1 MGGTDGR
8 MKFKYMYLD
17 ESGDLGFNEK
27 SSKFII
33 ISALVVDD
41 YRELD
46 RIIKNMRRNKF
57 KKELSKMNE
66 LKAYK
71 IYDPIRI
78 HMLKKLNSVSNVKV
92 FYVIL
97 EKRKVFSDYLK
108 NDKNKLYNFIAG
120 KLAKN
125 IVMNDINI
133 DMKID
138 KSMGN
143 IFLQN
148 DFNDYF
154 RKILEENS
162 KDIKCKIEHS
172 YSHSWSGL
180 QFADLLA
187 WCCFQKFEN
196 NDSSYLE
203 KLNIE
208 QEFYTIWK

>member
-1 MGGTDGR
+1 
-8 MKFKYMYLD
+8 MKFKYMYID
-17 ESGDLGFNEK
+17 ESGDLGFKEG

-33 ISALVVDD
+33 ISALVIED

-57 KKELSKMNE
+57 KKELAKMNE
-66 LKAYK
+66 LKAYNL
-71 IYDPIRI
+71 YNPIRVY
-78 HMLKKLNSVSNVKV
+78 MLKKLSSIPNIKI
-92 FYVIL
+92 FHVIL

-108 NDKNKLYNFIAG
+108 SDKHKLYNFIAG

-125 IVMNDINI
+125 ILMNDINVEI
-133 DMKID
+133 KID
-138 KSMGN
+138 RSKGN
-143 IFLQN
+143 IFLQK

-154 RKILEENS
+154 KKMLEESSNGV
-162 KDIKCKIEHS
+162 KCKIEHS
-172 YSHSWSGL
+172 YSHTWAGL

-196 NDSSYLE
+196 KDPSYLE

-208 QEFYTIWK
+208 QEFYTIWQ

>member
-1 MGGTDGR
+1 
-8 MKFKYMYLD
+8 MKFKYMFID
-17 ESGDLGFNEK
+17 ESGDLGFHEN

-33 ISALVVDD
+33 ISALLIED

-57 KKELSKMNE
+57 KKELSPMNE

-71 IYDPIRI
+71 LYDHIRI
-78 HMLKKLNSVSNVKV
+78 YMLKRLNSVSNVKI
-92 FYVIL
+92 FHVIL

-108 NDKNKLYNFIAG
+108 SDKHKLYNFIAG

-125 IVMNDINI
+125 ILMTNSNVDI
-133 DMKID
+133 KID
-138 KSMGN
+138 KSKGN
-143 IFLQN
+143 VFLQK
-148 DFNDYF
+148 DFNEYF
-154 RKILEENS
+154 KKILEES
-162 KDIKCKIEHS
+162 SDGVKCKIEHS
-172 YSHSWSGL
+172 YSHAWSGL

-196 NDSSYLE
+196 NDNSYLE

-208 QEFYTIWK
+208 QEFYLVWK

>member
-1 MGGTDGR
+1 
-8 MKFKYMYLD
+8 MKFKYVYID
-17 ESGDLGFNEK
+17 ESGDLGFNVG
-27 SSKFII
+27 SSKFIV
-33 ISALVVDD
+33 ISALIVDNPQ
-41 YRELD
+41 ELD

-57 KKELSKMNE
+57 KRELSKINE

-71 IYDPIRI
+71 LYNSIRLY
-78 HMLKKLNSVSNVKV
+78 MLKKLNSISNIKI
-92 FYVIL
+92 FHVIL

-108 NDKNKLYNFIAG
+108 DDKNKLYNFVAG

-125 IVMNDINI
+125 ILMNNINVDI
-133 DMKID
+133 KID
-138 KSMGN
+138 KSKGN
-143 IFLQN
+143 IFLQK

-154 RKILEENS
+154 KKMLEENS
-162 KDIKCKIEHS
+162 EGIKCKIEHG

-196 NDSSYLE
+196 NDPSYLE

-208 QEFYTIWK
+208 QEFYTVWK

>member
-1 MGGTDGR
+1 MN
-8 MKFKYMYLD
+8 FKYLYID
-17 ESGDLGFNEK
+17 ESGDLGFHEK

-33 ISALVVDD
+33 ISALLIDD

-57 KKELSKMNE
+57 KKELATMNE

-71 IYDPIRI
+71 LYDYIRI
-78 HMLKKLNSVSNVKV
+78 YMLKKLNSISNVKI

-108 NDKNKLYNFIAG
+108 SDKHKLYNFIAG

-125 IVMNDINI
+125 ILMNDSNVDI
-133 DMKID
+133 KID
-138 KSMGN
+138 KSKGN
-143 IFLQN
+143 IFLQK

-154 RKILEENS
+154 KKILEEIS
-162 KDIKCKIEHS
+162 DGVKCKIEHS

-187 WCCFQKFEN
+187 WCCFQKFEK
-196 NDSSYLE
+196 NDNSYLE
-203 KLNIE
+203 KLDIE
-208 QEFYTIWK
+208 QEFYMVWK